1 MLINQKSDIPLYQQ
15 IANDFKR
22 QILNQEL
29 KSGDYLPSVRSLAAN
44 LKLSVVTTLKAYD
57 QLVQEGLITSRSGKG
72 YFVNEQ
78 DEEMLKEQHL
88 RIVEEQLQ
96 KALDAGKVAKL
107 SYDEIMY
114 ILQKLMEVET

>member
-96 KALDAGKVAKL
+96 KALDAGKIAKL

-114 ILQKLMEVET
+114 ILQTLMEVET